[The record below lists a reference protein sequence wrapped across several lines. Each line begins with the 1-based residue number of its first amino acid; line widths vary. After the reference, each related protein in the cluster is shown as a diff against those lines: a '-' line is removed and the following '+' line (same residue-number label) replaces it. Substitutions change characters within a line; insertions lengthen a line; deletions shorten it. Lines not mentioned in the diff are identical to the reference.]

1 MDISEF
7 TYEKIQPL
15 VGTTFQVAVP
25 GGGSIDLKLVEVVKM
40 LDKHIDTRMKRD
52 AFSLHFLGP
61 HDPYIPQATYSM
73 THETLGG
80 PHAIFTVP
88 IAKGKEGYMYEA
100 VFN

>member
-7 TYEKIQPL
+7 TYETIQPL
-15 VGTTFQVAVP
+15 VGTTFRMGAP
-25 GGGSIDLKLVEVVKM
+25 DGRAFDLKLVDVVKM
-40 LDKHIDTRMKRD
+40 LDKHIDARMKRD

-61 HDPYIPQATYSM
+61 QDPYIPQATYSM
-73 THETLGG
+73 GHATLGG
-80 PHAIFTVP
+80 PHSIFIGP

>member
-7 TYEKIQPL
+7 TYETIQPL
-15 VGTTFQVAVP
+15 VGTTFKLQDDVGHSVE
-25 GGGSIDLKLVEVVKM
+25 LKLVDVVKV

-61 HDPYIPQATYSM
+61 QNPYIPQATYAM

-80 PHAIFTVP
+80 PHHIFVVP
-88 IAKGKEGYMYEA
+88 ISRGKDGYMYEA
-100 VFN
+100 AFN